1 MLIPIDV
8 NKIKDTGSLWG
19 VIAEEVSHIQD
30 GLEGRQDKKVAE
42 DETNKE
48 KGLESLGRPINDY
61 VKNKLGDDNSSDIQ
75 LSTDGIDL
83 TNADVGEKV
92 GDKSNEGYK
101 LFRYDLRLG
110 INEDSIG
117 TRNLKFTDK
126 PYTEKEIQD
135 TIDKTYGKGHY
146 KIDWNKYIRKMLN
159 IENKRI
165 IIFIKLNSLLK

>member
-1 MLIPIDV
+1 M
-8 NKIKDTGSLWG
+8 
-19 VIAEEVSHIQD
+19 
-30 GLEGRQDKKVAE
+30 
-42 DETNKE
+42 
-48 KGLESLGRPINDY
+48 
-61 VKNKLGDDNSSDIQ
+61 
-75 LSTDGIDL
+75 
-83 TNADVGEKV
+83 
-92 GDKSNEGYK
+92 
-101 LFRYDLRLG
+101 FRYDLRLG

-135 TIDKTYGKGHY
+135 TIDKTYGEGHY